1 MGETRPDR
9 CPVAEADSQSPHTTT
24 GFATCLGSRKFLLSP
39 PRLPASR
46 DGYPHPMNIP
56 LIVAE
61 RGRVSGDLVLV
72 DDFLNHR
79 VDPVI
84 IDEIG
89 RQIAE
94 HFTDHAPDLIVTAE
108 ASGIPPAMATAR
120 YLPVPVVYAKK
131 YLGVGDRHTFA
142 REVVS
147 PTKGVEYRVEVAR
160 RALEPG
166 GRTLIVDDFLSGG
179 RTAEAL
185 GQIVEESGGEVL
197 GFAFVIEKQFAGGR
211 TILEAHGW
219 DVWSIVEIA
228 GIEDGKPLVAN
239 L

>member
-1 MGETRPDR
+1 
-9 CPVAEADSQSPHTTT
+9 
-24 GFATCLGSRKFLLSP
+24 
-39 PRLPASR
+39 
-46 DGYPHPMNIP
+46 MNIP
-56 LIVAE
+56 SIVAE

-94 HFTDHAPDLIVTAE
+94 RVEALGLDLIVTAE

-120 YLPVPVVYAKK
+120 YLTLPVVYAKK
-131 YLGVGDRHTFA
+131 YPGVGDRQTFA
-142 REVVS
+142 REVMS
-147 PTKGVEYRVEVAR
+147 PTKGIEYRVEVAR
-160 RALEPG
+160 RALQPG
-166 GRTLIVDDFLSGG
+166 GRALIVDDFLSGG

-185 GQIVEESGGEVL
+185 GQIVEEAGSEVS

-211 TILEAHGW
+211 TILESHGW
-219 DVWSIVEIA
+219 DVWSVVEIA
-228 GIEDGKPLVAN
+228 GVEDGKPVIAN

>member
-1 MGETRPDR
+1 
-9 CPVAEADSQSPHTTT
+9 
-24 GFATCLGSRKFLLSP
+24 
-39 PRLPASR
+39 
-46 DGYPHPMNIP
+46 MNIP
-56 LIVAE
+56 AIVAE
-61 RGRVSGDLVLV
+61 RGRVSGSLVLV

-79 VDPVI
+79 VDPII

-94 HFTDHAPDLIVTAE
+94 HFTGLAPDLIVTAE

-120 YLPVPVVYAKK
+120 YLPIPVVYAKK
-131 YLGVGDRHTFA
+131 YLGIGDRYTFA

-147 PTKGVEYRVEVAR
+147 PTKGTEYRVEVAR

-166 GRTLIVDDFLSGG
+166 GRALIVDDFLSGG

-185 GQIVEESGGEVL
+185 GQIVEEAGGEVA
-197 GFAFVIEKQFAGGR
+197 GYAFVIEKQFAGGR
-211 TILEAHGW
+211 TLLENHGW
-219 DVWSIVEIA
+219 AVWSLVEIA
-228 GIEDGKPLVAN
+228 GIKDGKPIIAN

>member
-1 MGETRPDR
+1 
-9 CPVAEADSQSPHTTT
+9 
-24 GFATCLGSRKFLLSP
+24 
-39 PRLPASR
+39 
-46 DGYPHPMNIP
+46 MNIP
-56 LIVAE
+56 AIVAE

-79 VDPVI
+79 VDPII

-94 HFTDHAPDLIVTAE
+94 HFAGQAPDLIVTAE

-131 YLGVGDRHTFA
+131 YLGVGDRYTFA
-142 REVVS
+142 REVTS

-166 GRTLIVDDFLSGG
+166 GRALIVDDFLSGG

-185 GQIVEESGGEVL
+185 GQIVEESGGDVL

-211 TILEAHGW
+211 GLLESHGW
-219 DVWSIVEIA
+219 DVWSVVEIA
-228 GIEDGKPLVAN
+228 GIEDGKPLIAN

>member
-1 MGETRPDR
+1 MY
-9 CPVAEADSQSPHTTT
+9 
-24 GFATCLGSRKFLLSP
+24 
-39 PRLPASR
+39 PA
-46 DGYPHPMNIP
+46 PMNIP
-56 LIVAE
+56 AIVAE

-79 VDPVI
+79 VDPII

-94 HFTDHAPDLIVTAE
+94 HYTDQAPDLIVTAE

-120 YLPVPVVYAKK
+120 YLPIPVVYAKK
-131 YLGVGDRHTFA
+131 YLGVGDRYTFA
-142 REVVS
+142 RDVTS

-166 GRTLIVDDFLSGG
+166 GRALIVDDFLSGG

-211 TILEAHGW
+211 TILESHGW
-219 DVWSIVEIA
+219 DVWSVVEIA
-228 GIEDGKPLVAN
+228 GIEDGKPLIAN

>member
-1 MGETRPDR
+1 
-9 CPVAEADSQSPHTTT
+9 
-24 GFATCLGSRKFLLSP
+24 
-39 PRLPASR
+39 
-46 DGYPHPMNIP
+46 MNIP
-56 LIVAE
+56 AIVAE

-79 VDPVI
+79 VDPII

-94 HFTDHAPDLIVTAE
+94 HFADQAPDLIVTAE

-120 YLPVPVVYAKK
+120 HLPVPVVYAKK
-131 YLGVGDRHTFA
+131 YLGVGDRYTFA

-211 TILEAHGW
+211 TILESHGW
-219 DVWSIVEIA
+219 DVWSVVEIA
-228 GIEDGKPLVAN
+228 GIENGKPLIAN

>member
-1 MGETRPDR
+1 
-9 CPVAEADSQSPHTTT
+9 
-24 GFATCLGSRKFLLSP
+24 
-39 PRLPASR
+39 
-46 DGYPHPMNIP
+46 MNIP
-56 LIVAE
+56 AIVAE
-61 RGRVSGDLVLV
+61 RSRVAGDLVLV

-79 VDPVI
+79 VDPFI

-94 HFTDHAPDLIVTAE
+94 HFADLSPDLIVTAE

-120 YLPVPVVYAKK
+120 YMPIPVVYAKK
-131 YLGVGDRHTFA
+131 YLGVGDRFTFA

-160 RALEPG
+160 RALEP
-166 GRTLIVDDFLSGG
+166 RERALIVDDFLSGG

-185 GQIVEESGGEVL
+185 GQIVEESGGEVC

-211 TILEAHGW
+211 TLLENHGW

-228 GIEDGKPLVAN
+228 GIEDGKPIIAN

>member
-1 MGETRPDR
+1 MDIS
-9 CPVAEADSQSPHTTT
+9 A
-24 GFATCLGSRKFLLSP
+24 
-39 PRLPASR
+39 
-46 DGYPHPMNIP
+46 
-56 LIVAE
+56 IVEE

-84 IDEIG
+84 IDDIG

-94 HFTDHAPDLIVTAE
+94 HFADLKPDLIVTAE

-120 YLPVPVVYAKK
+120 YLPVPMVYTKK
-131 YLGVGDRHTFA
+131 YPAVGERDTFV
-142 REVVS
+142 REVLS

-166 GRTLIVDDFLSGG
+166 GRAVIIDDFLSGG

-185 GQIVEESGGEVL
+185 GQIVEESGGQVA
-197 GFAFVIEKQFAGGR
+197 GYAFVIEKQFAGGR
-211 TILEAHGW
+211 NILEAHGW
-219 DVWSIVEIA
+219 NVWSLVEIA
-228 GIEDGKPLVAN
+228 GIENGKPVIAGR
-239 L
+239 

>member
-1 MGETRPDR
+1 MD
-9 CPVAEADSQSPHTTT
+9 
-24 GFATCLGSRKFLLSP
+24 
-39 PRLPASR
+39 
-46 DGYPHPMNIP
+46 IP
-56 LIVAE
+56 SIVAE
-61 RGRVSGDLVLV
+61 RGRVAGDLVLV

-79 VDPVI
+79 VDPII

-94 HFTDHAPDLIVTAE
+94 RFANRAPDLIVTAE

-120 YLPVPVVYAKK
+120 HLPVPVVYAKK
-131 YLGVGDRHTFA
+131 YPSIGDRDTFA
-142 REVVS
+142 REVIS

-160 RALEPG
+160 RALASG
-166 GRTLIVDDFLSGG
+166 GRALIVDDFLSGG

-197 GFAFVIEKQFAGGR
+197 AFAFVIEKQFTGGR
-211 TILEAHGW
+211 TLLESHGW
-219 DVWSIVEIA
+219 DVWSVVEIA
-228 GIEDGKPLVAN
+228 GVEDGRPLIAN